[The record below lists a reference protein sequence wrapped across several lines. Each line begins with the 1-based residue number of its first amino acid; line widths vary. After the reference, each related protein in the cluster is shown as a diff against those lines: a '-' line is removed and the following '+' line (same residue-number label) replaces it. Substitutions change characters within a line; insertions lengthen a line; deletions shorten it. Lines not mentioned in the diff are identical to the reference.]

1 MDSVSH
7 SSSST
12 DLTEARNEL
21 PRTTQAPP
29 PPPAGGANLAPVF
42 RLQNSNSPS
51 SDSQSTLERVA
62 TNWMLGRLSVNE
74 LAVDSPGKQAD
85 ISEEPGRPS
94 EEMTPG
100 TDAPPREQL
109 VRHFRAAQQVPA
121 SRSHISAEQLLASGS
136 MGGESFERLSETTD
150 EATRQKAQLVVS
162 AVEALAIA
170 HTQMATLTEEERG
183 LALIFAA
190 ARGYLT
196 VVETLLRQGVNANAQ
211 DANGC
216 TALEAAVMHNHAA
229 VVQYLMRQNPEVRVR
244 SGGGNRSDYQD
255 VRAES
260 TMTATT
266 TATTTATAP
275 TTAFATT
282 TATAGTT
289 FVSTTADTTQRDSA
303 LRNVLAY
310 NIGYSLREANRPESL
325 WVGQSQVQ
333 LPEKTRESD

>member
-1 MDSVSH
+1 MDSVSR

-21 PRTTQAPP
+21 PRTTQVAPP
-29 PPPAGGANLAPVF
+29 PPPAGGGHLAPVF

-51 SDSQSTLERVA
+51 SESQGTLERVA
-62 TNWMLGRLSVNE
+62 TDWMLGRLSVNE

-94 EEMTPG
+94 EEITPG
-100 TDAPPREQL
+100 ADVPSREQL

-136 MGGESFERLSETTD
+136 MGGESFGRLSESTD
-150 EATRQKAQLVVS
+150 EATRQKAQLIVS
-162 AVEALAIA
+162 AVEALAVA
-170 HTQMATLTEEERG
+170 HTQMATLTEEEKG

-196 VVETLLRQGVNANAQ
+196 VVEMLLREGVNTNAQ

-216 TALEAAVMHNHAA
+216 TALEAAAMHNHAA

-244 SGGGNRSDYQD
+244 PSGGNRSDYQN
-255 VRAES
+255 VGAES
-260 TMTATT
+260 TMTTTATTGTAFTTT
-266 TATTTATAP
+266 TATT
-275 TTAFATT
+275 
-282 TATAGTT
+282 GTT
-289 FVSTTADTTQRDSA
+289 IVTTTADTTQRDFA

-310 NIGYSLREANRPESL
+310 NIGHSLREANRPESF
-325 WVGQSQVQ
+325 WVGQSQTQ
-333 LPEKTRESD
+333 LPEKTRQTD